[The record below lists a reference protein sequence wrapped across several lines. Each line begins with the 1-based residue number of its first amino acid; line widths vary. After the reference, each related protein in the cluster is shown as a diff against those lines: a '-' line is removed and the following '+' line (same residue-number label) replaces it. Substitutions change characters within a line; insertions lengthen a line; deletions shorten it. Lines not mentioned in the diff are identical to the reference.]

1 MTNRDHVWQIL
12 DDVLLLL
19 AGQYYPTPERTYK
32 LDGGWSLAL
41 ADLKRCFGDLRA
53 DLALAKADLD
63 AERTGVARPRAEN
76 ERLRADAE
84 RARWCE
90 EMKADVTWSQSAQR
104 WRVLWDSEIQGMRH
118 VYHTDRS
125 AAIDAAMKGGAK

>member
-1 MTNRDHVWQIL
+1 MNKLTCLHGNGPECAKCEALDIPEVEEMERDI
-12 DDVLLLL
+12 
-19 AGQYYPTPERTYK
+19 AT
-32 LDGGWSLAL
+32 
-41 ADLKRCFGDLRA
+41 LRRQNA
-53 DLALAKADLD
+53 A
-63 AERTGVARPRAEN
+63 
-76 ERLRADAE
+76 LRADAD

-125 AAIDAAMKGGAK
+125 AAIDAARGKA